1 MEPLSAIEISS
12 HPIVFSH
19 TGVKARLDK
28 DRHLEDEEIRAIGAD
43 GGVIGIWPTADLE
56 TIEEMVRHIDH
67 VKRLVGID
75 HVAIASDLRGMS
87 YLDAFGDE
95 ANFRAIID
103 GLLDFGYTDDEVGKT
118 MGGNFFRLWQQVSA
132 VR

>member
-1 MEPLSAIEISS
+1 
-12 HPIVFSH
+12 
-19 TGVKARLDK
+19 
-28 DRHLEDEEIRAIGAD
+28 
-43 GGVIGIWPTADLE
+43 
-56 TIEEMVRHIDH
+56 
-67 VKRLVGID
+67 
-75 HVAIASDLRGMS
+75 MS
-87 YLDAFGDE
+87 YIDAFGDE